1 MQKLELS
8 NCLYDDRVRLGEK
21 TCSSFVKSLSSNTT
35 FERSVNQDAQKGS
48 QILVKKID
56 GDLYLC
62 EKSHRGV
69 LNWTI
74 HCLFVSKEKRVC
86 ENRRSFIF
94 AESTPFKSCSLREK
108 TA

>member
-1 MQKLELS
+1 MEYVQGKKLAALS
-8 NCLYDDRVRLGEK
+8 LN
-21 TCSSFVKSLSSNTT
+21 LSSNTT
-35 FERSVNQDAQKGS
+35 FERIVNQDAQKGS

-69 LNWTI
+69 LNWNI
-74 HCLFVSKEKRVC
+74 HCLFVSKEKKVR

-94 AESTPFKSCSLREK
+94 AESTLFKSYSLREK